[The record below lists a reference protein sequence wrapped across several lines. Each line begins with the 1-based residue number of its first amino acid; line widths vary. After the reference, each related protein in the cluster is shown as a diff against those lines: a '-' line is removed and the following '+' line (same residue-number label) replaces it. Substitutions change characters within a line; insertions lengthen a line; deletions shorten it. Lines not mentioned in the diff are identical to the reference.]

1 MAPWLTFWSYGCR
14 GSNPSEWLARAIQ
27 VRIGPGGLET
37 PNARKGHK
45 NKADKQLINVFFFTW
60 LLYDVWYVTNIRNH
74 EHNKKFYD
82 CNSKT
87 HTNRVSLCWGQ
98 LRPWLS
104 SSEWIRRDLDREMRW
119 LERMECLAPR
129 WSHWKILEAASQRK
143 SVGYPPVIQDGGEF
157 DIYRWF
163 SLIFIDFPVK
173 TSISLEFPTL
183 DDTRGWPQ
191 ATGHFGGCDVV
202 SCSSLSDTWGTWLGA
217 VRFNSTMR
225 LECAD
230 GRLDQ
235 VWLIELGEINWGGVI
250 VQRVRDWRNYSA
262 LTKLVDLHH
271 SLFGMFLHPVSKRGN
286 ALSYPLPP
294 WSWHPCHVGLL
305 LSCRYEVSMSKEL
318 RNLYCNMDIIDC
330 LDRQVKLRHIE
341 GLPEPLLLWWT
352 CGLYK

>member
-1 MAPWLTFWSYGCR
+1 MF
-14 GSNPSEWLARAIQ
+14 
-27 VRIGPGGLET
+27 V
-37 PNARKGHK
+37 
-45 NKADKQLINVFFFTW
+45 TW
-60 LLYDVWYVTNIRNH
+60 LLFDVWYVTNIRNH
-74 EHNKKFYD
+74 GHINKKFHD
-82 CNSKT
+82 CNIKA

-129 WSHWKILEAASQRK
+129 WSHWKILEAASHRK
-143 SVGYPPVIQDGGEF
+143 SVEYPPVIKDGGEF

-163 SLIFIDFPVK
+163 SLIFPVK
-173 TSISLEFPTL
+173 TSISLGFPTV

-271 SLFGMFLHPVSKRGN
+271 SLFGMFLHPVSKSGN

-294 WSWHPCHVGLL
+294 WHPCHVGLL

-318 RNLYCNMDIIDC
+318 QNLRCNMNIIDC
-330 LDRQVKLRHIE
+330 LDRMCWADKTETHRRFARTLTSLMNLRT
-341 GLPEPLLLWWT
+341 L
-352 CGLYK
+352 